1 MKRRTPAALGGMT
14 PPLSLP
20 FHGGIAQQPMAMV
33 ALLLSLLSLLSLSP
47 LPFGRAS
54 EAEAVPAD
62 ASHVF
67 HIIAHSHCD
76 PGWLNTFEGYYMA
89 DVRGILDSVLT
100 ALQKD
105 ASRRFVWSETSYFAR
120 WWEVSSQQQ
129 RAAFRRALAAGQ
141 FEFVNGGWSQHDE
154 ACPDPLSMLQQMT
167 TGHQYLLQQFG
178 VVPRVAWQID
188 PFGHSAVT
196 PTLFRMM
203 GMQALVIN
211 RIHFTIKDYFK
222 EQRHMEFIWRGS
234 HQHSH
239 RHTDACHST
248 QHCSADVVAI
258 TSYTGAQ
265 IRH

>member
-1 MKRRTPAALGGMT
+1 MARPSLQRAAGVVRRLLAL
-14 PPLSLP
+14 
-20 FHGGIAQQPMAMV
+20 A
-33 ALLLSLLSLLSLSP
+33 ALLLVHTATAGSAGSSSI
-47 LPFGRAS
+47 
-54 EAEAVPAD
+54 PAD

-89 DVRGILDSVLT
+89 DVRGILDSVLS
-100 ALQKD
+100 ALQRD
-105 ASRRFVWSETSYFAR
+105 TSRRFVWSETSYFAR
-120 WWEVSSQQQ
+120 WWEVTSQQQ
-129 RAAFRRALAAGQ
+129 RHTFRQLLAAGQ

-154 ACPDPLSMLQQMT
+154 ACPDPLSMIQQMT

-211 RIHFTIKDYFK
+211 RIHWTIKDYFK
-222 EQRHMEFIWRGS
+222 EQKHMEFIWRGS
-234 HQHSH
+234 
-239 RHTDACHST
+239 AHST
-248 QHCSADVVAI
+248 LTAHHTRTTHDPSTVTAAVANQ
-258 TSYTGAQ
+258 S
-265 IRH
+265 